1 MKDWFVKDSCIR
13 VYDSGQEK
21 EIAFL
26 HSDYCD
32 ELKPCS
38 EYPSVSLKG
47 TDKFKDKNGIIHL
60 HGSIHFE
67 RNSTPE
73 EVIRDIISTLFSEYL
88 PYCNLTDLYLLMSCF
103 AASE

>member
-21 EIAFL
+21 EIALL

-38 EYPSVSLKG
+38 DYPSVSLKG
-47 TDKFKDKNGIIHL
+47 TAKFKAKNGLIHL
-60 HGSIHFE
+60 HGSTYFE

-73 EVIRDIISTLFSEYL
+73 EVIWYILNFNEQIIQ
-88 PYCNLTDLYLLMSCF
+88 
-103 AASE
+103 